1 MNKVRRLVWLVVA
14 IGVVGI
20 LAGCAIAPT
29 VGKVNVPAPEK
40 IKDYQ
45 ISPLV
50 LEVFDN
56 TPGQKNQKFV
66 QLLEDDL
73 KFELSNNGIQVEKE
87 SDKTLK
93 VSLKNV
99 RLSGYVKEFILG
111 PFAGR
116 SCVQLGVILT
126 DKSGTSLADFPV
138 SFFSNTRG
146 ISNILKS
153 PEESAKKSAQ
163 EIVKRLISLKWGG

>member
-1 MNKVRRLVWLVVA
+1 MRKIEKLSWLGMT
-14 IGVVGI
+14 IGIACI
-20 LAGCAIAPT
+20 LSGCAITPT
-29 VGKVNVPAPEK
+29 VGKTNIPAPEK
-40 IKDYQ
+40 LQ
-45 ISPLV
+45 VCQLSPLA
-50 LEVFDN
+50 LEVTDD

-66 QLLEDDL
+66 QLLENDL
-73 KFELSNNGIQVEKE
+73 KLELSNNGIQVEKE

-93 VSLKNV
+93 VSLKNI

-116 SCVQLGVILT
+116 SCVQLGVALV
-126 DKSGTSLADFPV
+126 DKSRTSLADFPV